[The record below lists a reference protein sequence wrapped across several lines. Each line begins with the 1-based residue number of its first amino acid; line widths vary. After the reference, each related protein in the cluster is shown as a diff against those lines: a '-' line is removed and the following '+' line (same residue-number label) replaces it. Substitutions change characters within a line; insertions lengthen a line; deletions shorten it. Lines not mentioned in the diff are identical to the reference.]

1 MWEKGFTNDEY
12 PRVIASQ
19 PWNKP
24 PCTGTGY
31 LGSEEHFTPEYTY
44 GMGHDITDGAIY
56 KVDIYGNEKMVAYW
70 DHGSFQAV
78 E

>member
-31 LGSEEHFTPEYTY
+31 LGSEEHFIPEYTY